1 MLVPPPGTIKSKKI
15 NNISKIDTCRYRESA
30 PAHLLQKPYARC
42 YAVKYRNCDDEILAF
57 YKRAIERLRVNTPG
71 LSDKNRT
78 AMAQFNDPKAVT
90 RYVALPS
97 PYGVRLSQ

>member
-1 MLVPPPGTIKSKKI
+1 MMM
-15 NNISKIDTCRYRESA
+15 R
-30 PAHLLQKPYARC
+30 
-42 YAVKYRNCDDEILAF
+42 LAF
-57 YKRAIERLRVNTPG
+57 YKRAIERLRVKTPG

-97 PYGVRLSQ
+97 TYGVRAVADRLTVEGRKKRKEAQTYGAGCGCD